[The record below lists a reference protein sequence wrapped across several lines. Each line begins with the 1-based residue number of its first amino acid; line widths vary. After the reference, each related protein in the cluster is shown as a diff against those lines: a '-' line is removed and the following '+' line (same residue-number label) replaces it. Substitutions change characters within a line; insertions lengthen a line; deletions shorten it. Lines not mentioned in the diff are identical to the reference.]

1 MLTKDENNMYHF
13 DRYQASLF
21 CSFYKGEK
29 FIESY
34 LQNVL
39 EQSVFFDL
47 EFVFID
53 CDSPE
58 NEQAIIEPY
67 VKKYENI
74 KYYKLDKDPG
84 LYAGWNEAIKRC
96 SAQMFGNWN
105 IDDRKNRDGLE
116 FMLKRFESDDD
127 LDILYGFTYISK
139 TANEKYEDNSFENL
153 YPCLPHS
160 LENLFK
166 NNSPHCMPLW
176 RKNLHDSLGF
186 FDENYKTASDGDFWL
201 RCAIAG
207 AKIKMINHP
216 IGLYF
221 LNPEGRSTDEATLKE
236 MVEEVNLMR
245 QKHLKNLENR
255 K

>member
-1 MLTKDENNMYHF
+1 MSDSEY
-13 DRYQASLF
+13 RASLF

-47 EFVFID
+47 EFVFLD

-96 SAQMFGNWN
+96 SAQIVGNWN

-201 RCAIAG
+201 RCAIGG
-207 AKIKMINHP
+207 AIMEMVNHP
-216 IGLYF
+216 VGLYF
-221 LNPEGRSTDEATLKE
+221 ENPKGRSTNPETLQE
-236 MVEEVNLMR
+236 MIDEVNTMR
-245 QKHLKNLENR
+245 KKHLESLK
-255 K
+255 